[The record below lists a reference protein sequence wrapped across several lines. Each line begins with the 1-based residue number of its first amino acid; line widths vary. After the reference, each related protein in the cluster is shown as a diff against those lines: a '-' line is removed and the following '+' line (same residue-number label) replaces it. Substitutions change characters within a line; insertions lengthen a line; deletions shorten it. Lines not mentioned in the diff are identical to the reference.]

1 MLIQNQILV
10 FRGFESVNMIETLKW
25 LQKCTYHDTHYFRAC
40 TVRIFFKI
48 LYVLLT
54 IKPRHG
60 HDLHENGEHDGSS
73 GGEGVQY
80 LKHVHPSLHTEIT
93 CNWSIIH
100 TSPLHILWN
109 KKVYA
114 TGTYYW
120 TWCWQNEYM
129 ISDGFWFDF
138 NIFMYTCRLKLLQC
152 FLRQTCVKRSLKVF
166 KNL

>member
-10 FRGFESVNMIETLKW
+10 LRGFESVNMIETLKW
-25 LQKCTYHDTHYFRAC
+25 QQKCTYHDTHYCRAC

-80 LKHVHPSLHTEIT
+80 LKHVHPSLHRDIT
-93 CNWSIIH
+93 TGQLSIPHPCIFYELKNY
-100 TSPLHILWN
+100 TQQELT
-109 KKVYA
+109 
-114 TGTYYW
+114 TGH
-120 TWCWQNEYM
+120 
-129 ISDGFWFDF
+129 GAG
-138 NIFMYTCRLKLLQC
+138 
-152 FLRQTCVKRSLKVF
+152 
-166 KNL
+166 

>member
-10 FRGFESVNMIETLKW
+10 LRGFESVNMIETLKW
-25 LQKCTYHDTHYFRAC
+25 LQKCRYHDTRYCRAC

-80 LKHVHPSLHTEIT
+80 LKHVHPSLHRDITTGQLYIPHPCIFYEIK
-93 CNWSIIH
+93 SIRNRN
-100 TSPLHILWN
+100 LLLDMLLAKRVRDKWWILIWL
-109 KKVYA
+109 KY
-114 TGTYYW
+114 
-120 TWCWQNEYM
+120 
-129 ISDGFWFDF
+129 
-138 NIFMYTCRLKLLQC
+138 FMYIHIG
-152 FLRQTCVKRSLKVF
+152 
-166 KNL
+166 